1 MIHATAAEISSN
13 IAADPELRNFID
25 AVDIDANLVRT
36 LLDELPAHKAAM
48 TA

>member
-1 MIHATAAEISSN
+1 MIHATAAEIGRN

-36 LLDELPAHKAAM
+36 LLDELTAHKAAM